1 MEGGEAVRGFIDED
15 FTEYLEE
22 KYSPKTIVNTL
33 TDLKRVNEFIEFSSR
48 DDFRKWLREKR
59 KAGMKNVTVNH
70 YLRSI
75 NQYCDFKK
83 WQKFD
88 YLSESKVFRIKSV
101 NDDEIGKISE
111 FAGKG
116 YTGARDSAIM
126 ALELGC
132 GLRIGEIHSLQLRD
146 IEGNVI
152 TVIGKNQKTRQ
163 VYLPDEVLTVLKRY
177 LRDRISS
184 DPNFVFTTPKGRIS
198 YEYIRQVIPRK
209 ARQAGVNYGNHAGRH
224 TYAVKLLRSGMSI
237 YDISKVLGH
246 DNPKTTAIY
255 LESDQSGPLER
266 LKETVEGKKLKFFL
280 RKKEFAEIDV
290 PQEAHLQC
298 REM

>member
-1 MEGGEAVRGFIDED
+1 MKEFIDED
-15 FTEYLEE
+15 FEEYLEE
-22 KYSPKTIVNTL
+22 KFAPKTIRNTL
-33 TDLKRVNEFIEFSSR
+33 TDMKRINDFVEIACR

-59 KAGMKNVTVNH
+59 RSGMQNVTVNH

-75 NQYCDFKK
+75 NQYCGFKG

-88 YLSESKVFRIKSV
+88 YLNEPRVFKVKSV
-101 NDDEIGKISE
+101 NEEDISMIARA
-111 FAGKG
+111 AGKG
-116 YTGARDSAIM
+116 YTGSRDSAIM

-132 GLRIGEIHSLQLRD
+132 GLRIGEIHTMQFKD
-146 IEGNVI
+146 VNGNLL
-152 TVIGKNQKTRQ
+152 TVTGKNQKTRQ
-163 VYLPDEVLTVLKRY
+163 VYIPDEVLTVLNSYIKE
-177 LRDRISS
+177 RIPS
-184 DPNFVFTTPKGRIS
+184 DPNFIFTTPKGRIS

-209 ARQAGVNYGNHAGRH
+209 AKLAGVNYGNHAGRH

-255 LESDQSGPLER
+255 LESDQAGPLER
-266 LKETVEGKKLKFFL
+266 LKETVEGKKLRFFL
-280 RKKEFAEIDV
+280 GKKEMEELNL

-298 REM
+298 REA